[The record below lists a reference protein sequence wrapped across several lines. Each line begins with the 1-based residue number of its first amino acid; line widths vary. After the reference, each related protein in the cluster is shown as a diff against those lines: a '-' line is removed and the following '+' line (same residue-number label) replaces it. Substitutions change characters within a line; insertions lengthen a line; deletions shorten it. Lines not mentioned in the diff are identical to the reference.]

1 MRTFAGLIVS
11 TSNLFTRQ
19 SVKIGGFLTGNVYLC
34 AHGYLI
40 LSIMKIEE
48 LPNGECKVAHPS
60 GITIV
65 YKEGDFNGSQRI
77 EVTAGILADMDEM
90 QIARALREIGDF
102 VAQHS

>member
-1 MRTFAGLIVS
+1 
-11 TSNLFTRQ
+11 
-19 SVKIGGFLTGNVYLC
+19 
-34 AHGYLI
+34 
-40 LSIMKIEE
+40 MKIEK
-48 LPNGECKVAHPS
+48 LPNGERRVAHPS

-77 EVTAGILADMDEM
+77 EVTAGVIADMDVM